1 MGFKYFIVFFKT
13 IYTLINFKFQ
23 YCHEDGCFSATQDP
37 ALDEWTSLIIAPVA
51 GGMLFVAMVGLVVF
65 FNMARKKRSQHGT
78 YNPQKQEF
86 MAPRME
92 LNYMLKPPIE
102 ERLI

>member
-1 MGFKYFIVFFKT
+1 MLHALFILRVKAKIEFSYFQVLHIPR
-13 IYTLINFKFQ
+13 
-23 YCHEDGCFSATQDP
+23 DRPGSGSD
-37 ALDEWTSLIIAPVA
+37 DELTSLIIAPVA
-51 GGMLFVAMVGLVVF
+51 GGMLFVALVGLVVF

-78 YNPQKQEF
+78 YNPQKQEI

-92 LNYMLKPPIE
+92 LNYMLKPPNA

>member
-1 MGFKYFIVFFKT
+1 MHIWYLLNILISQSYFYI
-13 IYTLINFKFQ
+13 IIFQ
-23 YCHEDGCFSATQDP
+23 VLHIPEPRDAG
-37 ALDEWTSLIIAPVA
+37 LDDELTSLIIAPVA
-51 GGMLFVAMVGLVVF
+51 GGMLFVALVGLVVF

-78 YNPQKQEF
+78 YNPQKQEI

>member
-1 MGFKYFIVFFKT
+1 
-13 IYTLINFKFQ
+13 
-23 YCHEDGCFSATQDP
+23 
-37 ALDEWTSLIIAPVA
+37 
-51 GGMLFVAMVGLVVF
+51 MLFVAMVGLVVF

-86 MAPRME
+86 KMAPRME

>member
-1 MGFKYFIVFFKT
+1 M
-13 IYTLINFKFQ
+13 L
-23 YCHEDGCFSATQDP
+23 CFDQNYIQFCVCPGLNIFEHQVQFGVCD
-37 ALDEWTSLIIAPVA
+37 DENDNDDELTSLIIAPVA
-51 GGMLFVAMVGLVVF
+51 GGMLFVALVGLVVF
-65 FNMARKKRSQHGT
+65 FNMAKKKRSQHGT

>member
-1 MGFKYFIVFFKT
+1 MYLGILYCLVSNSNVSNLH
-13 IYTLINFKFQ
+13 IYYQVLHIP
-23 YCHEDGCFSATQDP
+23 QDVP
-37 ALDEWTSLIIAPVA
+37 RSSDDELTSLIIAPVA
-51 GGMLFVAMVGLVVF
+51 GGMLFVALVGLVVF

-78 YNPQKQEF
+78 YNPQKQEI

-92 LNYMLKPPIE
+92 LNYMLKPPVE

>member
-1 MGFKYFIVFFKT
+1 MSLCYFQVLHFPRD
-13 IYTLINFKFQ
+13 NP
-23 YCHEDGCFSATQDP
+23 SP
-37 ALDEWTSLIIAPVA
+37 ALDDEWTSLIIAPVA
-51 GGMLFVAMVGLVVF
+51 GGMLFVALIGVVVF

-78 YNPQKQEF
+78 YNPQKQEI

-92 LNYMLKPPIE
+92 LNYMLKPPNE

>member
-1 MGFKYFIVFFKT
+1 MEEFIVYFLVIKK
-13 IYTLINFKFQ
+13 ILFQ
-23 YCHEDGCFSATQDP
+23 VLHIPDPRDAGLED
-37 ALDEWTSLIIAPVA
+37 DELTSLIIAPVA
-51 GGMLFVAMVGLVVF
+51 GGMLFVALVGLVVF
-65 FNMARKKRSQHGT
+65 FNMARKKRSQYGT
-78 YNPQKQEF
+78 YNPQKQEI

>member
-1 MGFKYFIVFFKT
+1 MRSHTKYDTAQVEQVQK
-13 IYTLINFKFQ
+13 
-23 YCHEDGCFSATQDP
+23 
-37 ALDEWTSLIIAPVA
+37 ALVEA

-65 FNMARKKRSQHGT
+65 ANMARSKRSQHGT
-78 YNPQKQEF
+78 YNPQKQEI

>member
-1 MGFKYFIVFFKT
+1 MI
-13 IYTLINFKFQ
+13 TLFVLQ
-23 YCHEDGCFSATQDP
+23 VLHTPSPRDDSD
-37 ALDEWTSLIIAPVA
+37 LDSWTSLIVAPVA
-51 GGMLFVAMVGLVVF
+51 SCMLFVAMVGLVVF
-65 FNMARKKRSQHGT
+65 ANMARSKRSQHGT
-78 YNPQKQEF
+78 YNPQKQEI